1 MLSCSSAAALA
12 PASSPWLGVSS
23 RQLLI
28 VAGGGR
34 ELSWSSTR
42 IASAL
47 LSHSQGRSVVRLL
60 HGGARGADTAIG
72 GACERL
78 GWSVEILHPQWQRY
92 GRAAGPLRN
101 RQLLQRARDVADLS
115 GLLDRL
121 RSADELQW
129 WALGPETL
137 PGAASGESES
147 STRTAAAG
155 GAEPEWHDAEERP
168 DLPATRMAGDSDCR

>member
-101 RQLLQRARDVADLS
+101 RQLLERACQLAASLPWASQPPLAVLVLAFPGGRGTASLVAQARQWQR
-115 GLLDRL
+115 
-121 RSADELQW
+121 RSVVPIELIELQ
-129 WALGPETL
+129 
-137 PGAASGESES
+137 S
-147 STRTAAAG
+147 
-155 GAEPEWHDAEERP
+155 
-168 DLPATRMAGDSDCR
+168 

>member
-1 MLSCSSAAALA
+1 MLSYSSAAALA
-12 PASSPWLGVSS
+12 SASFPWLGVSS

-47 LSHSQGRSVVRLL
+47 LSHSQGRSVLRLL

-78 GWSVEILHPQWQRY
+78 GWSVEILHPQWSRY

-101 RQLLQRARDVADLS
+101 RQLLQRACQLATTAPWPGHPPLAVLVLAFPGGRGTASLVAQARQLQ
-115 GLLDRL
+115 R
-121 RSADELQW
+121 RSAVSIELAQV
-129 WALGPETL
+129 L
-137 PGAASGESES
+137 P
-147 STRTAAAG
+147 
-155 GAEPEWHDAEERP
+155 
-168 DLPATRMAGDSDCR
+168 